1 MKKVKQ
7 TKLDSFKFENK
18 TPAFL
23 FDLEKRT
30 NMYLLGLWIEEK
42 KDAEKLFREQELEK
56 RNIRYNQNRAEKRKM
71 NRRNQEEVGK
81 EEEEVIYGA
90 AEHKDNVC
98 DNNMVSEILS
108 SDEDNHKPK
117 NSTKKFNKKI
127 QKQTSSRLLDWNC

>member
-1 MKKVKQ
+1 
-7 TKLDSFKFENK
+7 
-18 TPAFL
+18 
-23 FDLEKRT
+23 
-30 NMYLLGLWIEEK
+30 
-42 KDAEKLFREQELEK
+42 LEK

-127 QKQTSSRLLDWNC
+127 QKQTSSRLLD